1 MPKSKQQKV
10 ATVEALALDLKNA
23 KGVVFANFQGL
34 TVAQTENLRRE
45 ARKEGVTVLAA
56 KKTLVQR
63 ALEQAGL
70 TGIDTSVFNGGVAT
84 FISLDEVA
92 PARVVQTFA
101 KKNEVVKIFGGILE
115 SKFVDA
121 SMVKALSALP
131 TKHELLSKMVGS
143 LNAPIS
149 GFVQVNAG
157 IVRSLLNVLTAY
169 KEKKA

>member
-1 MPKSKQQKV
+1 MPKSKQQKLATIDALV
-10 ATVEALALDLKNA
+10 ADLKNA

-70 TGIDTSVFNGGVAT
+70 TGIDTSTFNGGIAT

-115 SKFVDA
+115 NKFVDA

-143 LNAPIS
+143 LSAPIS
-149 GFVQVNAG
+149 GFVRVNAG
-157 IVRSLLNVLTAY
+157 VVRGLLNVLTAY

>member
-1 MPKSKQQKV
+1 LV
-10 ATVEALALDLKNA
+10 ADLKNA

-70 TGIDTSVFNGGVAT
+70 TGIDTSTFNGGIAT

-115 SKFVDA
+115 NKFVDA

-143 LNAPIS
+143 LSAPIS
-149 GFVQVNAG
+149 GFVRVNAG
-157 IVRSLLNVLTAY
+157 VVRGLLNVLTAY

>member
-1 MPKSKQQKV
+1 MPKSKQQKLATIDALV
-10 ATVEALALDLKNA
+10 ADLKNA

-70 TGIDTSVFNGGVAT
+70 TGIDTSTFNGGIAT

-115 SKFVDA
+115 NKFVDA

-143 LNAPIS
+143 LSAPIS
-149 GFVQVNAG
+149 GFVRVNAG
-157 IVRSLLNVLTAY
+157 VVRSLLNVLTAY